1 MLWLYELTP
10 GDWMLFLGLL
20 TNAAVTLYVIKVLTH
35 VRVDVKAI
43 AVATNGLQK
52 VLVASSIAE
61 GEVKGRADEKLDEA
75 KRQALREASI
85 KIDPVK
91 E

>member
-1 MLWLYELTP
+1 
-10 GDWMLFLGLL
+10 MLFVGLL
-20 TNAAVTLYVIKVLTH
+20 ANAAVTLYVIKVLTY